1 MAKID
6 LSKKKKK
13 KGPQHKANVRFE
25 IYIQV
30 RWESD

>member
-6 LSKKKKK
+6 LSKKKK

-30 RWESD
+30 R